1 MKIIIIGCGR
11 IGSGLAKQLSQDG
24 HDITVIDHEVLTFR
38 HLGSGFKG
46 KTITGGAFDR
56 DILLKAEIER
66 SDALAAVTSNDEANA
81 LTARIATRVFRVP
94 RVVSALHDPRKAE
107 MYRILGLQTFDP
119 MSWGINRVA
128 DLLRFSPVNVA
139 MSIGNG
145 DVDIMEIEIPILLAG
160 REVSELMIPGEISVV
175 SISRGNKTLIPMPN
189 TVFEN
194 RDLVHIA
201 VNAAS
206 GNRLKSILGLS

>member
-1 MKIIIIGCGR
+1 
-11 IGSGLAKQLSQDG
+11 
-24 HDITVIDHEVLTFR
+24 
-38 HLGSGFKG
+38 
-46 KTITGGAFDR
+46 
-56 DILLKAEIER
+56 
-66 SDALAAVTSNDEANA
+66 
-81 LTARIATRVFRVP
+81 
-94 RVVSALHDPRKAE
+94 
-107 MYRILGLQTFDP
+107 
-119 MSWGINRVA
+119 
-128 DLLRFSPVNVA
+128 